1 MFKLLKIENARLN
14 VPEPE
19 YLGAKDG
26 EAIAVGETLVL
37 TAGKLTKCSGTTAPT
52 HIAMGVKAAD
62 NADRRIPACRLE
74 ANQVYEVPVTAT
86 PTALVPGVK
95 VTIHTDG
102 LQVTA
107 TTTDGV
113 ATVVDTNGAK
123 VIGDKIIVRF

>member
-19 YLGAKDG
+19 YLDAKDG

-37 TAGKLTKCSGTTAPT
+37 TAGKLTKCIGTTKPT
-52 HIAMGVKAAD
+52 HIAMGVKTAD
-62 NADRRIPACRLE
+62 DADRRIPACRLE

-86 PTALVPGVK
+86 PTALVPGTK
-95 VTIHTDG
+95 VTIYTDG

-113 ATVVDTNGAK
+113 ATVVDVNNAK
-123 VIGDKIIVRF
+123 TIGDTIIVRF

>member
-1 MFKLLKIENARLN
+1 MFKLLKMENARLN

-19 YLGAKDG
+19 YQEAKVG
-26 EAIAVGETLVL
+26 EAIEMGETLIL
-37 TAGKLTKCSGTTAPT
+37 SAGKLTKCSGTTMPT
-52 HIAMGVKAAD
+52 HIAMGVKAAAD
-62 NADRRIPACRLE
+62 ADRRIPACRLE

-113 ATVVDTNGAK
+113 ATVVDVNNAK
-123 VIGDKIIVRF
+123 TIGDTIIVRF